1 METEKQLDIL
11 TDGYTTLSIKNLD
24 IKVITKVKNKFAL
37 DVSIFPNLAC
47 DNVSI
52 SDMPHKIRLLILV
65 NSRYIKIRLHY
76 YAKYYLQEILK
87 PCRKRFQLTKQ
98 ILFYRE

>member
-1 METEKQLDIL
+1 METGKQLDIL
-11 TDGYTTLSIKNLD
+11 TDGYTTLSIKNLY
-24 IKVITKVKNKFAL
+24 IKVITKVKNKFPL

-52 SDMPHKIRLLILV
+52 SDMPHKILLILV